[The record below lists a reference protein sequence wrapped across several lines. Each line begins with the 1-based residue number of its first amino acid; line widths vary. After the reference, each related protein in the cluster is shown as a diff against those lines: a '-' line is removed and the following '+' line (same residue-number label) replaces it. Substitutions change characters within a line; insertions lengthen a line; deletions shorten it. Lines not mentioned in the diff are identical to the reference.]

1 MANPHN
7 HSNPVLILNASF
19 EPLSTVSWQRAISL
33 VFLGKAEMIERRG
46 DEVLRS
52 SGGESWPFPSVI
64 RMLEMVQKRPRGK
77 VPLTKR
83 ALRARDYGVCQM
95 NDCQRKGTTVD
106 HVVPRSRGGS
116 HVWENVV
123 LCCSQCNHRKGDSYM
138 EEIDWKLKRAP
149 FAPSHEIVLRS
160 HIKRLPE
167 WEDWIPA
174 PGSLR
179 LSYQ

>member
-1 MANPHN
+1 MANYN
-7 HSNPVLILNASF
+7 NQQNPVLVLNASF
-19 EPLSTVSWQRAISL
+19 EPLSTISWKRAVSL
-33 VFLGKAEMIERRG
+33 MFVGKAEIIERRG

-52 SGGESWPFPSVI
+52 SGGESWPLPSVI
-64 RMLEMVQKRPRGK
+64 RMLEMVTKRPRGK

-83 ALRARDYGVCQM
+83 ALRARDHGTCQM
-95 NDCQRKGTTVD
+95 NDCRRKGTTVD
-106 HVVPRSRGGS
+106 HVVPRSRGGQ
-116 HVWENVV
+116 HVWQNVV
-123 LCCSQCNHRKGDSYM
+123 LCCTGCNQKKGDFYM
-138 EEIDWKLKRAP
+138 EEIGWSLKRQP

-179 LSYQ
+179 ANY